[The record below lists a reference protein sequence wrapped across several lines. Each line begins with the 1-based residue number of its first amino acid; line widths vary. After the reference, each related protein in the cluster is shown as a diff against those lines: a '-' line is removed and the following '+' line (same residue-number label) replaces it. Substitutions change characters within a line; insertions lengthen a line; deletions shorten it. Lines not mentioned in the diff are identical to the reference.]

1 MGIHLG
7 PACMRAQRQG
17 RARATRGMGGLAAS
31 KVLGRFLGVGEGV
44 AWTSQREDKEEA
56 KVRRSAKLQIYIGDV
71 LIV

>member
-7 PACMRAQRQG
+7 PACMRAQRQ
-17 RARATRGMGGLAAS
+17 RKARAT
-31 KVLGRFLGVGEGV
+31 LGRFLGVGEGV

>member
-1 MGIHLG
+1 
-7 PACMRAQRQG
+7 
-17 RARATRGMGGLAAS
+17 MGGLAAS

-56 KVRRSAKLQIYIGDV
+56 KVRRSAKLKIYIGDV